1 MLTAREAA
9 LQTVLM
15 AELHVI
21 QQEARIERRRDLVRS
36 LSKGGHETMLQDA
49 HRLLAEMDGLLA
61 QMNDSLARAEER
73 LDRLSDPAEQGQVSQ
88 PPPPVRISL

>member
-21 QQEARIERRRDLVRS
+21 QQEARIELQRDLIGS

-73 LDRLSDPAEQGQVSQ
+73 LDRLSDPAEQS
-88 PPPPVRISL
+88 